1 MASGICLKFAYDGT
15 SSRYHAAVMCTRYS
29 VPSSELHQSVAYAFL
44 TVDSCTN
51 SIGCPA
57 ATAAQSEAILHVK
70 RVTHAGKRKQ
80 KQPQYVSEGK
90 LADVMSSLMDAPAQ
104 RSATPTPTPTPTAA
118 SPSPSQTPSRPQTP
132 TRQPIPSPSSLSP
145 LGRSPGGSRPVLD
158 PFEPLFT
165 VVDDEDAK
173 ALEEIE
179 GVIQLILDVTPRRR
193 GQVRWHKSE
202 SAEVRVQAGT
212 A

>member
-1 MASGICLKFAYDGT
+1 M
-15 SSRYHAAVMCTRYS
+15 
-29 VPSSELHQSVAYAFL
+29 
-44 TVDSCTN
+44 
-51 SIGCPA
+51 
-57 ATAAQSEAILHVK
+57 TAAALNAILHPK
-70 RVTHAGKRKQ
+70 SVTCAGKRKQ

-90 LADVMSSLMDAPAQ
+90 LADVMTSLMDAPAQ
-104 RSATPTPTPTPTAA
+104 RSATPTPIPTPPPA
-118 SPSPSQTPSRPQTP
+118 SPSPSKPPSQAQTP

-145 LGRSPGGSRPVLD
+145 LGRSPGGSRPLLD

-179 GVIQLILDVTPRRR
+179 GVIQLILDVTPRRG
-193 GQVRWHKSE
+193 GQVRWHRPE
-202 SAEVRVQAGT
+202 GTEVRIQEGT